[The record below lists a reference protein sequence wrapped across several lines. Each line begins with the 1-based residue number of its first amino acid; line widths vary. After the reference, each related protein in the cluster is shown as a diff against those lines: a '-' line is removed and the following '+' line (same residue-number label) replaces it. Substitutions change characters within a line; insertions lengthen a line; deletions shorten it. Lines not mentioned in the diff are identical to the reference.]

1 MDDNMT
7 VRMSKSQDDDSM
19 MSFSIE
25 KHGIRRVVGE
35 CVRAMLKERALVDV

>member
-1 MDDNMT
+1 MT
-7 VRMSKSQDDDSM
+7 MRMSKSQDDDSM

-35 CVRAMLKERALVDV
+35 CVRAMLKERACVR